1 MEDDIRKYGSPVDI
15 ERREKLQ
22 QILFKLYEE
31 DTKSGNNKP
40 KHTQTKLGKM
50 INIDQSAV
58 SRLLNGYQIDWSDK
72 YKIKLVNKNNNNNE
86 NNETITEIPIEE
98 ITKNIIIIKPS
109 TFFISVG
116 PSRKKHLEK
125 LLLKYFRSS
134 KDKLGI
140 IHIINIK
147 NPSGLLIFSDD
158 HNLEHHIYDNEYIQQ
173 IVNESELTE
182 NQKDSID

>member
-1 MEDDIRKYGSPVDI
+1 MEDGIRKYGTPYDI

-40 KHTQTKLGKM
+40 KRTQTELGKM
-50 INIDQSAV
+50 INEHQTTI
-58 SRLLNGYQIDWSDK
+58 SRLLAGYKIDWSDK
-72 YKIKLVNKNNNNNE
+72 YKIKLVNKNNNESND
-86 NNETITEIPIEE
+86 TITEIPIDE
-98 ITKNIIIIKPS
+98 ITKNITITKPS

-116 PSRKKHLEK
+116 PSRKKHLEN

-182 NQKDSID
+182 NKKDSID

>member
-1 MEDDIRKYGSPVDI
+1 MEDGIKKYGSPYDI

-40 KHTQTKLGKM
+40 KRTQTELGKM
-50 INIDQSAV
+50 INVDQTTV
-58 SRLLNGYQIDWSDK
+58 SRLLTGYEIDWSDG
-72 YKIKLVNKNNNNNE
+72 YKIKLIKEKINNE
-86 NNETITEIPIEE
+86 NIEIPTEFPIDELF
-98 ITKNIIIIKPS
+98 KNIAITKPS

-116 PSRKKHLEK
+116 PSKKNHLEK
-125 LLLKYFRSS
+125 LLSKHFRSS
-134 KDKLGI
+134 KNKLGI

-158 HNLEHHIYDNEYIQQ
+158 HNLEHHLCDIDYIQR
-173 IVNESELTE
+173 IINNAE
-182 NQKDSID
+182 NDEEIID